1 MSRDDAH
8 LLFILAAYAV
18 PALLL
23 AIEVW
28 QLTRRSRARAG
39 PSPEPSDEA

>member
-18 PALLL
+18 PVLLL
-23 AIEVW
+23 AIEIW
-28 QLTRRSRARAG
+28 QLARRSRAQAQSSAELR
-39 PSPEPSDEA
+39 DEA

>member
-1 MSRDDAH
+1 MTRADAH

-23 AIEVW
+23 AFEVW
-28 QLTRRSRARAG
+28 QLARRSREQA
-39 PSPEPSDEA
+39 SPREAENEA